1 MYVLG
6 LGYRNGYGLTVDINK
21 ARDLLSKA
29 ADKGVQAAIQE
40 LQSPVGENQLVKR
53 NSGDTS
59 DILPNTYKTVLNR
72 LTNEIIGTY
81 SGKLITYDWSG
92 KHIIESNDLLMNI
105 YIADNKVKIH

>member
-1 MYVLG
+1 MKYFAQGAMKNHGPSMYVLG

-21 ARDLLSKA
+21 DRDLLSKA

-59 DILPNTYKTVLNR
+59 DIPVSYTHLDVYKRQPRYLLIFNGLVLDVIV
-72 LTNEIIGTY
+72 E
-81 SGKLITYDWSG
+81 
-92 KHIIESNDLLMNI
+92 
-105 YIADNKVKIH
+105 